1 VEGKFPYSDNMRN
14 ARKFEFEVNIEN
26 TLDGYSGAQMDS
38 FGQTSLKLKI
48 SCKCTFKLTF
58 IQQAKNQLSASS
70 CLIIN
75 IIKWVSDGLEYS

>member
-1 VEGKFPYSDNMRN
+1 MG
-14 ARKFEFEVNIEN
+14 
-26 TLDGYSGAQMDS
+26 S

-58 IQQAKNQLSASS
+58 IQQAKNQLSAFS
-70 CLIIN
+70 CFTIN